1 MDDKQLRQNIIDELE
16 FEPSVDAQDI
26 GVAVSDGVVT
36 LSGHVFSY
44 AQKVAAQHAVQR
56 IKGVR
61 AIAQEIEVRYPGE
74 KKTADDEIAKRA
86 LNVLKWDAVI
96 PKDMVKVT
104 VQKGWVLLTGEV
116 DWQFQKKAAEDAIRK
131 LSGVTGVSNSIVI
144 KPRVSASDIK
154 KKIEAALA
162 RNAHVESRAIRVNV
176 SDGNKVRL
184 EGAVDSWDDR
194 DIVENAAWSVPGV
207 QSVDDRLAIAL

>member
-26 GVAVSDGVVT
+26 GVAVSNGVVT
-36 LSGHVFSY
+36 LSGHVSSY
-44 AQKVAAQHAVQR
+44 AEKIAVQHAVQR
-56 IKGVR
+56 VKGVR

-86 LNVLKWDAVI
+86 LNILKWDAVI
-96 PKDMVKVT
+96 PEDAVKVT

-116 DWQFQKKAAEDAIRK
+116 DWQFQKKAAENAIRK
-131 LSGVTGVSNSIVI
+131 LSGVTGVSNSITI

-154 KKIEAALA
+154 KKIENALA
-162 RNAHVESRAIRVNV
+162 RNAHVEARAIRVNV

-184 EGAVDSWDDR
+184 EGSVDSWDDR
-194 DIVENAAWSVPGV
+194 YVVENAAWSVPGV
-207 QSVDDRLAIAL
+207 QSVDDRLAIDL